1 VNDRLPYR
9 IRDGVRYAG
18 ESKRGKKILDQVKKR
33 GPSQEDEGRKT
44 AKKQKAAYM
53 VNPQKFASMATEE
66 EMAQEIEEDDF
77 GTEDAHRIIQCKIR

>member
-33 GPSQEDEGRKT
+33 APSQEDDRRKT

-53 VNPQKFASMATEE
+53 VNAKKFASTATEE
-66 EMAQEIEEDDF
+66 EMSQEMGEEEL
-77 GTEDAHRIIQCKIR
+77 GTEDAHRILQCKIR